1 MGADHSHRIAWLPC
15 AADGE
20 GDDRAGVASEVV
32 FTAGLE
38 SRVPGVAFLR
48 RDAMVSTLMSLCML
62 GAVITFICLK
72 PAFLHSYQY
81 ANLTS
86 GLEAHTQ
93 GGALQSARRG
103 KLYNTVSNGIA

>member
-1 MGADHSHRIAWLPC
+1 MGADHSHGIAWLPC

-32 FTAGLE
+32 FAAGLE
-38 SRVPGVAFLR
+38 GRVPGVSFLR
-48 RDAMVSTLMSLCML
+48 RVSVVSTLMSSCVL

-81 ANLTS
+81 AS
-86 GLEAHTQ
+86 
-93 GGALQSARRG
+93 
-103 KLYNTVSNGIA
+103 

>member
-38 SRVPGVAFLR
+38 SRVPGVAFLY
-48 RDAMVSTLMSLCML
+48 L
-62 GAVITFICLK
+62 
-72 PAFLHSYQY
+72 
-81 ANLTS
+81 
-86 GLEAHTQ
+86 LEASLLKAELCRVHGVER
-93 GGALQSARRG
+93 GGRGVQKVNEVRWSLESFLAGHVDESRRG
-103 KLYNTVSNGIA
+103 CGVCS